1 MTQANLSETLFKPRF
16 KHPETS
22 TLVRRFNPGEQPL
35 MQSTLDG
42 KNVPHWYRMVNR
54 LMWIS
59 RGVDAREILDVQSR
73 IVMSTAERTDPNLY
87 DTVVG
92 YRGGNWIYEWSKQ
105 AMLWQQ
111 KASQEEDA
119 TLCGRHWLHASN
131 LYSIAA
137 YPHLK
142 GDELAEQAQVLA
154 SRAYEEAAQRL
165 PGQMREMEFAIPGG
179 SPVTGFL
186 HMPEGEGPF
195 PTILMCGGLDSLQF
209 DYYSLFE
216 RYFAPQGIAMLTLDM
231 PSIGFSSK
239 WKLTQDSSM
248 LHQQVLKTLP
258 NIPWIDHTRVALFG
272 FRFGANVAVRLAYL
286 ESPRLKAVACLGPVV
301 HSLLNDPLRQGR
313 VPEMY
318 LDVLASRLGM
328 HDASDEALRV
338 ELNRYSLKTQ
348 GLLGRR
354 CPTPMLSGFWK
365 NDPFSPEEE
374 SRLIVSSS
382 ADGKLLPIA
391 FSPVYRNFDKALREI
406 TAWINHRFG

>member
-1 MTQANLSETLFKPRF
+1 MDSA
-16 KHPETS
+16 
-22 TLVRRFNPGEQPL
+22 
-35 MQSTLDG
+35 LDG
-42 KNVPHWYRMVNR
+42 ANVPHWYRMINR
-54 LMWIS
+54 LLWVW
-59 RGVDAREILDVQSR
+59 RGVDPREILDVQAR
-73 IVMSTAERTDPNLY
+73 IVMSQAERTDSDLY

-92 YRGGNWIYEWSKQ
+92 YRGGNWIYEWATQ
-105 AMLWQQ
+105 AMKWQQ
-111 KASQEEDA
+111 KASQTQDDA
-119 TLCGRHWLHASN
+119 LSGRQWLHASN

-142 GDELAEQAQVLA
+142 GDDLAEQAQALA
-154 SRAYEEAAQRL
+154 NRAYEEAARRL
-165 PGQMREMEFAIPGG
+165 PGTLRELEFAIPGG
-179 SPVTGFL
+179 SPLVGFL
-186 HMPEGEGPF
+186 HMPKGDGPF
-195 PTILMCGGLDSLQF
+195 PTVLVCGGLDSLQS
-209 DYYSLFE
+209 DYYTLFE
-216 RYFAPQGIAMLTLDM
+216 RYFAPNGIAMLTLDM

-248 LHQQVLKTLP
+248 LHQHVLKALP
-258 NIPWIDHTRVALFG
+258 DIPWIDHTRVAAFG

-301 HSLLNDPLRQGR
+301 HSLLTDSQRLSG

-318 LDVLASRLGM
+318 LDVLASCLGM

-374 SRLIVSSS
+374 SRLIASSS
-382 ADGKLLPIA
+382 ADGKLLEIP
-391 FSPVYRNFDKALREI
+391 FKPVYRNFDKSLQEI
-406 TAWINHRFG
+406 TAWMKHRLR